1 LERIWWTRVEQAGL
15 QETNLGPSEIKEPVV
30 AYNIIWEFRVPSE
43 RVADF
48 EATYGADGAWALLFR
63 RAEGFLGVEL
73 LHSTEQPGRYL
84 TVDRW
89 ASQSAFE
96 AFRAR
101 FVADYEALDERLA
114 DLATTETRLGAF
126 ASVGPVEE
134 TPPARCSH
142 PSESGE
148 TPC

>member
-1 LERIWWTRVEQAGL
+1 MRFRA
-15 QETNLGPSEIKEPVV
+15 SEIREPVV
-30 AYNIIWEFRVPSE
+30 AYNIIWEFQVSSE

-48 EATYGADGAWALLFR
+48 EAAYGPHGAWALLFG
-63 RAEGFLGVEL
+63 RAAGFLGVEL
-73 LHSTEQPGRYL
+73 LHSTEQQGRYV

-114 DLATTETRLGAF
+114 GLATTETRVGAF
-126 ASVGPVEE
+126 ASVGPV
-134 TPPARCSH
+134 AGSR
-142 PSESGE
+142 
-148 TPC
+148 